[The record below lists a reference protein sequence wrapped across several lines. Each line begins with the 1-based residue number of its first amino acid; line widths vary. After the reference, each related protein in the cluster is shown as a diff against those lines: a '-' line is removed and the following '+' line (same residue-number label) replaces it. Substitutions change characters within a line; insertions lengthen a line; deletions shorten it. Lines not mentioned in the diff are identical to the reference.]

1 MRNSLRRHS
10 DLSNIPRRLAR
21 ISFADGQSV
30 LAENGTDRSSQNS
43 SILPKLPLLEAI
55 YLMFTTRETILSSLY
70 ARLLPL
76 AALVLRDEVLPD
88 RIPAAGLIILRDGQ
102 PGEPEVTLS
111 PLRYHY
117 QHRAEL
123 EVVVQAPN
131 GHASTFDSLISSIG
145 TALEADRTLGGLCDW
160 IEPEAPASVDL
171 PIEGAAALKAAV
183 ITVVV
188 HYTTIGPL
196 A

>member
-1 MRNSLRRHS
+1 ML
-10 DLSNIPRRLAR
+10 
-21 ISFADGQSV
+21 
-30 LAENGTDRSSQNS
+30 
-43 SILPKLPLLEAI
+43 
-55 YLMFTTRETILSSLY
+55 TTRELVLTALH
-70 ARLLPL
+70 ARLQPL
-76 AALVLRDEVLPD
+76 AAFTQRDDVLPE

-131 GHASTFDSLISSIG
+131 DRATAFDTLIAAIG

-171 PIEGAAALKAAV
+171 PIEGAAAVKAAI
-183 ITVVV
+183 ITVVL
-188 HYTTIGPL
+188 HYTTNGPL